1 MCLQDA
7 LAKVNEYEKKL
18 NEIPKDQTESVRQ
31 KSERLRK
38 WVRDK
43 DFPDSRGLLLSG
55 MLLLM
60 DGVMDGWSGGT
71 LWWVGYE
78 WFLMFHKYIRKLT
91 SINEISMVA
100 SCLFVAIRHRFR
112 LPCCIEDTPVTHYVF
127 GSVVELQT
135 LELPLAFEMPHAFK
149 LTRAF
154 EMFKHSGCI
163 KSFGFLWH
171 CNCVEYSS
179 PFADIYSSGDN
190 HARHP
195 CRGNISFRVYGP
207 M

>member
-18 NEIPKDQTESVRQ
+18 NEISKDQTESVRQ

-71 LWWVGYE
+71 LCWVGYE
-78 WFLMFHKYIRKLT
+78 W
-91 SINEISMVA
+91 
-100 SCLFVAIRHRFR
+100 
-112 LPCCIEDTPVTHYVF
+112 
-127 GSVVELQT
+127 
-135 LELPLAFEMPHAFK
+135 
-149 LTRAF
+149 
-154 EMFKHSGCI
+154 
-163 KSFGFLWH
+163 
-171 CNCVEYSS
+171 
-179 PFADIYSSGDN
+179 
-190 HARHP
+190 
-195 CRGNISFRVYGP
+195 
-207 M
+207 